1 MRSVKG
7 LDLFKKLPT
16 DHFPQTTTGGVFT
29 LIAFGT
35 MCALFV
41 LEFNSYLNP
50 AIVKDT
56 YVNVAREDQIQV
68 NINIT
73 LPNVPCG
80 MAGIDIQD
88 SVGGHSMDLGN
99 ALKKLQF
106 ASNGTLKPIQTL
118 DSSVPTIRKAI
129 NEGDYCRFEGN
140 FRVGSLPGNF
150 HLSFHSQ
157 HAQAHQLS
165 HQELRKLRL
174 EHTLSHL
181 SFGADLHSFISD
193 EENQEIFAPYDN
205 QLVTFEPDGQV
216 YNTEYFIKIIPIQ
229 LYDEST
235 GVMHNSYQYAM
246 NSKSSPTNTMF
257 GAIYFRYDIDCIT
270 VKYTRKSR
278 SLTHFLINICA
289 ILGGVFAVI
298 GIFHSLAQQLLRSV
312 KD

>member
-16 DHFPQTTTGGVFT
+16 DHFPQTTIGGVFT
-29 LIAFGT
+29 IIAFGT

-88 SVGGHSMDLGN
+88 SVGGHSMNLGN

-106 ASNGTLKPIQTL
+106 SSNGTLKPTQIL
-118 DSSVPTIRKAI
+118 DSSIPTIRTAI
-129 NEGDYCRFEGN
+129 NDGDYCRFEGN

-174 EHTLSHL
+174 EHTL
-181 SFGADLHSFISD
+181 
-193 EENQEIFAPYDN
+193 
-205 QLVTFEPDGQV
+205 
-216 YNTEYFIKIIPIQ
+216 IPIQ

-235 GVMHNSYQYAM
+235 GVLHNSYQYAM
-246 NSKSSPTNTMF
+246 NHNSSPTNTMF